1 MGDGGRSTPGPAPRP
16 RRKVL
21 VSMLEEDAEDFEAWA
36 DEEAVTKAELFC
48 QMMARERVR
57 RRRRRFTK

>member
-36 DEEAVTKAELFC
+36 DEEGVTKAELFRR
-48 QMMARERVR
+48 MMAHERIR
-57 RRRRRFTK
+57 RWRIRPR